1 MLPPYVGLLSMK
13 RRARCAAEHMLD
25 CRKTHL
31 NIFHQIA
38 FFFFFLNLISH
49 LSSQTKRGCM
59 CSMTTRLGSLSR
71 IRAWRLEKAA
81 PWSWVT
87 GMNTERA
94 QRGGEGFSFIINER
108 CWDCFEDD
116 FTRGNGGY
124 SAISGPDLIT
134 LSPSAVLHYLWVS
147 RSSHTPAVCERHANS
162 EVQHTPLLVPP
173 VFELRMELKFSKNKK
188 KNKIDKAYEIHS
200 RGSGGGGGGGISGCW
215 GWGLRG
221 GDGGWDERDVKSSK
235 CRRDGES
242 KGAKG
247 KGEVKRG

>member
-1 MLPPYVGLLSMK
+1 MK

-49 LSSQTKRGCM
+49 LSSHTKRGCM

-188 KNKIDKAYEIHS
+188 KQN
-200 RGSGGGGGGGISGCW
+200 RQGIWNSQQGV
-215 GWGLRG
+215 GWWWWWWYQWMLRVG
-221 GDGGWDERDVKSSK
+221 TEGGWWWVRW
-235 CRRDGES
+235 
-242 KGAKG
+242 
-247 KGEVKRG
+247 KRCKEFKV